1 LIHDAKVAA
10 EHGPPKA
17 SQTITQ
23 NSFLADVCMF
33 DVDVE
38 EEEAPE
44 GSELVRWWTA
54 FKLEDCRGPNAP
66 LAWWKVNKNA
76 VDFYGH

>member
-1 LIHDAKVAA
+1 
-10 EHGPPKA
+10 
-17 SQTITQ
+17 
-23 NSFLADVCMF
+23 MF

-44 GSELVRWWTA
+44 GSELVHWWTA
-54 FKLEDCRGPNAP
+54 FKLEDRRGPNAP